1 MICVL
6 SFCHLESPVI
16 FKDLIND
23 DILEVET
30 FVREEMLTFLQSKTK
45 FDAHEESME
54 FYFGPYAHLPNEFKF
69 RIGDKKLIHRMIAQ
83 VNAMVNNGDM
93 GISKSNQKES
103 RDESSPNK
111 KNQQMSAD
119 AAQTYYFLRKLN
131 DAADRNASRERGGY
145 RFSDETKQFATY
157 IRIIAGPLAYETL
170 QRNLK
175 CALPA
180 LVSVNRYIR
189 KSKSKIIE
197 AVPRIE
203 ELLVYLTSRNLPL
216 KVSIS
221 EDATRIIGRVQYDSI
236 TNQLMGFVL
245 PMNKSNG
252 MPIPF
257 SFPAKNAESILS
269 HFSKQNSTSQFMN
282 VVMVQPLANA
292 PPFGLMVYGTDNKQS
307 TNDIITRWLH
317 LQKKM
322 KEKNIDV
329 LTIST
334 DSDPKYNAAMRFLS
348 KLGSSSN
355 FLNSPW
361 FRCGN
366 MDNEM
371 PFFVQDT
378 VHVGTKLRNFLLRTV
393 LNKKVIPFGNCFI
406 KMQHLVY
413 LLANFPKD
421 RHELT
426 GTILNPVDRQNF
438 ASVKRMCDTK
448 VINLLRSEVFGG
460 EGTALFLEMVK
471 NIIDSYIDTTLAP
484 LDRVRKMWYSLFIIR
499 IWKEFVTKSK
509 NYTVK
514 DNFLTM
520 NCYACIE
527 LNAHALIQIMC
538 HLRDNEIES
547 LFLPHLFS
555 SQQCESTFRLLRSLT
570 STYSTVTNFT
580 VKEAINRIDKIELQN
595 QIMHVMPE
603 FTYPRLG
610 KKDFA
615 NNQQQKLPTTTE
627 ISNVI
632 LQCQRDA
639 IKTAIKFKLI
649 SSRTTEATKRKT
661 TACHINE
668 YIPKKTNNSKAVP
681 HSQAIPMKQLAV
693 SDLKNIALKN
703 YAEKKANPIT
713 ETSPYIELCFD
724 SKRIVVKKTSLCWLL
739 RPDDG
744 PKLSNDRLLRVRA
757 SNISKENKQKFNS
770 KKEYTV
776 NANKVKYTLPKR
788 RCKY

>member
-1 MICVL
+1 M
-6 SFCHLESPVI
+6 
-16 FKDLIND
+16 
-23 DILEVET
+23 EVET
-30 FVREEMLTFLQSKTK
+30 FVRKELLTFLESKTN
-45 FDAHEESME
+45 FDGREESME

-83 VNAMVNNGDM
+83 VNAMANNSDT
-93 GISKSNQKES
+93 GISKSNQKDSTQGE
-103 RDESSPNK
+103 NK
-111 KNQQMSAD
+111 SNEKKQQMSSD

-131 DAADRNASRERGGY
+131 DAADRNAKRERGGY
-145 RFSDETKQFATY
+145 RFSDETKQFASY

-170 QRNLK
+170 QQNLK

-189 KSKSKIIE
+189 KSNSKIIE
-197 AVPRIE
+197 GVPRIE

-252 MPIPF
+252 MPVPF
-257 SFPAKNAESILS
+257 SFPAKNAETILS
-269 HFSKQNSTSQFMN
+269 HFSKQNSTSQFLN
-282 VVMVQPLANA
+282 VVMVQPLGNA

-307 TNDIITRWLH
+307 TNDVINRWLH
-317 LQKKM
+317 LQKKL

-355 FLNSPW
+355 FMDSPW

-406 KMQHLVY
+406 KMQHLAY

-426 GTILNPVDRQNF
+426 ETILNPVDRQNF

-448 VINLLRSEVFGG
+448 VTNLLRGEVFGG

-471 NIIDSYIDTTLAP
+471 NIIDSYMDTTLAP
-484 LDRVRKMWYSLFIIR
+484 LDRVRKIWYSLFIIR

-509 NYTVK
+509 NYTLK

-527 LNAHALIQIMC
+527 LNAHAMIQIMC
-538 HLRDNEIES
+538 YLRDNNMES

-555 SQQCESTFRLLRSLT
+555 SQQCESIFRLLRSLT

-580 VKEAINRIDKIELQN
+580 AKEAINRIDKIELQN

-615 NNQQQKLPTTTE
+615 NDQQQKLPTTTE
-627 ISNVI
+627 ISDVVS
-632 LQCQRDA
+632 QCQRDA
-639 IKTAIKFKLI
+639 IKMAIKFKLI
-649 SSRTTEATKRKT
+649 PSRATEATKRKT

-668 YIPKKTNNSKAVP
+668 YILKKTNDSKAVT
-681 HSQAIPMKQLAV
+681 HSQSIPMKQLTV
-693 SDLKNIALKN
+693 SDLKNITLKN
-703 YAEKKANPIT
+703 YAEKKSNPIT
-713 ETSPYIELCFD
+713 ETSPYVELCYGC
-724 SKRIVVKKTSLCWLL
+724 KRIVVKKTSLCWLL
-739 RPDDG
+739 RPDGG

-757 SNISKENKQKFNS
+757 VVDSKKNKQQSNS
-770 KKEYTV
+770 KRKYTV
-776 NANKVKYTLPKR
+776 NAKEVKFTLPKM